1 MIFISILAFSVISFF
16 GTIIIGNVFLFPAIG
31 LGLLIAF
38 LIAKNPKYW
47 LYTVFITSPIY
58 LVSNEADFDVSDIIS
73 AVLWIGGLFMWL
85 FYHVLIHRKKLVDD
99 IADWFFIFFYLALIL
114 NSLIGFLND
123 NDMESWI
130 RTSARFTI
138 PLLYFPVKDV
148 FRTKKEFKELLKVL
162 LISFFALSLYML
174 YLSAVM
180 VQDVKN
186 AWELGALL
194 RLNQGLI
201 GVSIL
206 TITAVVLY
214 NKGLSKLTLAI
225 MLVPF
230 VLVFMVSLSRIFWIG
245 LIVGIFYSIFFL
257 PKSQRK
263 VILIAF
269 ATIFIT
275 AIVAV
280 FLFLGDK
287 ASFILSL
294 YLDRFTSIGNFME
307 DQSFLVRFDEYV
319 YAIRDIMQYP
329 FAGNGFAH
337 KISYYNKLVSRNWV
351 TSNVHNGY
359 ILITLRF
366 GIPLAIMYYS
376 VLIYKFTKTIN
387 FLHIA
392 KYSLEKMVLLG
403 ISGGFILMFISNFLT
418 ASFMT
423 RDGDLLL
430 GIMLAL
436 TTISTRLIKED
447 VSK

>member
-138 PLLYFPVKDV
+138 PLLYFPIKDV

-180 VQDVKN
+180 VDRK
-186 AWELGALL
+186 
-194 RLNQGLI
+194 
-201 GVSIL
+201 S
-206 TITAVVLY
+206 VV
-214 NKGLSKLTLAI
+214 
-225 MLVPF
+225 
-230 VLVFMVSLSRIFWIG
+230 
-245 LIVGIFYSIFFL
+245 
-257 PKSQRK
+257 
-263 VILIAF
+263 
-269 ATIFIT
+269 
-275 AIVAV
+275 
-280 FLFLGDK
+280 
-287 ASFILSL
+287 
-294 YLDRFTSIGNFME
+294 
-307 DQSFLVRFDEYV
+307 
-319 YAIRDIMQYP
+319 
-329 FAGNGFAH
+329 
-337 KISYYNKLVSRNWV
+337 
-351 TSNVHNGY
+351 
-359 ILITLRF
+359 
-366 GIPLAIMYYS
+366 
-376 VLIYKFTKTIN
+376 
-387 FLHIA
+387 
-392 KYSLEKMVLLG
+392 
-403 ISGGFILMFISNFLT
+403 
-418 ASFMT
+418 
-423 RDGDLLL
+423 
-430 GIMLAL
+430 
-436 TTISTRLIKED
+436 
-447 VSK
+447 